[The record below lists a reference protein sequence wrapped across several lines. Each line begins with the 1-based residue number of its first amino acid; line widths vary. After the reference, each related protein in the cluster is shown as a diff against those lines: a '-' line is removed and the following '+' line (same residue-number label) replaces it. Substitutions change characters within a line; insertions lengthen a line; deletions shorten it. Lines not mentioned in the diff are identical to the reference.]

1 MGANTDIETSKGH
14 KIVDNLDINIL
25 YVIQSSKGHKIVDN
39 LDINLYIISTCI
51 ITSHHFRI
59 ARATSCH
66 DKQLINKHYGECD

>member
-14 KIVDNLDINIL
+14 KIVDNLDIN
-25 YVIQSSKGHKIVDN
+25 
-39 LDINLYIISTCI
+39 LYIICTCI

-66 DKQLINKHYGECD
+66 DKQFTNKHYGERDWGVLPAADL